1 MEGTERRVPDE
12 EDSSFPERYGIMVVR
27 GCMVLHV
34 RDEDGRI
41 LSDPTAGR
49 PSSESS
55 STKRILRVALD
66 PAQYAMDAR
75 SKYGTKIYDV
85 SHESG
90 SIDLCFTPVAY
101 LGFILTRSAEFEPC
115 HATPRP

>member
-1 MEGTERRVPDE
+1 
-12 EDSSFPERYGIMVVR
+12 MVVR

-41 LSDPTAGR
+41 LSDPTASRNAGDNI
-49 PSSESS
+49 S

-85 SHESG
+85 STCKSE
-90 SIDLCFTPVAY
+90 F
-101 LGFILTRSAEFEPC
+101 LTVFHCSVCLLPLLLSLLELEPR
-115 HATPRP
+115 HATSWP